1 MPAWQ
6 IWQDKVILVLEILK
20 PAILSIAKRE
30 LSVSAKTETSRTSR
44 SRVVSDGEGE
54 SERETERVSGQ
65 AVTSLK
71 LGDML
76 CRPVF
81 ASGRVLSCPKSQVAA
96 SVVRLK
102 GGL

>member
-1 MPAWQ
+1 M
-6 IWQDKVILVLEILK
+6 
-20 PAILSIAKRE
+20 
-30 LSVSAKTETSRTSR
+30 
-44 SRVVSDGEGE
+44 
-54 SERETERVSGQ
+54 SGQ